1 MNKVKNGDKVKIHY
15 TGKLKD
21 GEIFDTSRENQ
32 PLEFIVGN
40 REMMPGLETRVI
52 GMEAGGKKSI
62 EVPPEE
68 AYGPRKEELVVE
80 VKKSKFPNHIEPS
93 LGQRLQMQVDNG
105 NHIELAITE
114 IREETI
120 TLDANHPLA
129 GQTLFFDL
137 ELVEIG

>member
-15 TGKLKD
+15 TGKFKD
-21 GEIFDTSRENQ
+21 GEIFDTSRQQQ
-32 PLEFIVGN
+32 PLEFTVGN

-52 GMEAGGKKSI
+52 GMEAGEKKSI

-68 AYGPRKEELVVE
+68 AYGPRQEKLIVE
-80 VKKSKFPNHIEPS
+80 VKKSNLPDHIEPS

-114 IREETI
+114 IKEETI

-129 GQTLFFDL
+129 GHTLFFDL